1 MLIFQITFFL
11 HVFLKQWSS
20 SYVLIKMV
28 TTISFKGLKW
38 VTLYLLE
45 ENVSFPGTQYH
56 GTGFCQGQVHTVPY
70 RTSARRARVLWNCM
84 NESLAEPFLWFW
96 VSGKGI
102 LWNYSIKLQNV
113 KNADIML
120 SKNSWNQCNTNGHHQ
135 EVNNHLPPGGHH
147 REINEK
153 VKTIYLLVVFLSYQI
168 T

>member
-1 MLIFQITFFL
+1 MKKNLWFIDFEKKNQLVSSL
-11 HVFLKQWSS
+11 H
-20 SYVLIKMV
+20 
-28 TTISFKGLKW
+28 FKGLDLFLTPKIR
-38 VTLYLLE
+38 E
-45 ENVSFPGTQYH
+45 M
-56 GTGFCQGQVHTVPY
+56 GFAKDKFIHFH

-102 LWNYSIKLQNV
+102 LWNYSIKLQNI
-113 KNADIML
+113 KNADILL

>member
-1 MLIFQITFFL
+1 MNLEATFLEKNWFYHMISNAKRVLKMDLFL
-11 HVFLKQWSS
+11 TPK
-20 SYVLIKMV
+20 IREM
-28 TTISFKGLKW
+28 
-38 VTLYLLE
+38 
-45 ENVSFPGTQYH
+45 
-56 GTGFCQGQVHTVPY
+56 GFAKDKFIHFH
-70 RTSARRARVLWNCM
+70 RTSARRARVLWKCM

>member
-1 MLIFQITFFL
+1 MWNHREFFIR
-11 HVFLKQWSS
+11 VMDEFV
-20 SYVLIKMV
+20 VLIKVMV
-28 TTISFKGLKW
+28 IHQ
-38 VTLYLLE
+38 VLLIGMDLFLTPKIRE
-45 ENVSFPGTQYH
+45 M
-56 GTGFCQGQVHTVPY
+56 GFAKDKFIHFH

-153 VKTIYLLVVFLSYQI
+153 VKTIYLLVVFLSCQI